1 MKISIQ
7 NLRFETILGI
17 LDFERKIPQN
27 IEVDCELT
35 YNYENG
41 VFLDYSK
48 AVELI
53 ENTMKK
59 EKFYLIEDAIERLF
73 EKIKENFPQIKTVKI
88 TISKPDILPNCR
100 VCVSGF
106 RSYL

>member
-27 IEVDCELT
+27 IEVECELT
-35 YNYENG
+35 YSYENG
-41 VFLDYSK
+41 IFLDYSK

-53 ENTMKK
+53 ESTMKE

-100 VCVSGF
+100 VCVSDF